1 MAYGTMMSA
10 GLTACV
16 ILWETIFFLPLE
28 SSRLQKDASNGS
40 GRVVDDVTYNTF
52 FVEMEL
58 TSSQANF
65 SDDDLRS
72 KWPSKELG
80 VPAEP
85 LFVHKVTVTAKMSLV
100 LNMFFSKG
108 LNDVRSTEYQ
118 SLSSDLTNQLNNL
131 YINYSGVLRTYVL
144 GFRPNNVI
152 ADIQVQGDF
161 MDIVDLKNFT
171 QNGSKY
177 LQRRGLPADMAPKL
191 NTTVKV
197 TEKMSLVLNM
207 SFSEGLNDVRSTEYQ
222 SLSGDLTHQLNNLPI
237 KYSGVLRT
245 SVLGFR
251 PNIVIADFQVQGGF
265 MDIVD
270 LLNFTQ
276 NGLEYLQQRGLPVD
290 MAQKLNTTVTG
301 LAFIPADPSSAIAEG
316 CRVKLDCVLPSN
328 VQVGVTWT
336 KNGETVQENG
346 QEMHFSTMS
355 GITSVKS
362 TLVINEMRT
371 IYEGN
376 YTCQLKVGNVTHVA
390 QAILEN
396 VVLRPYGV
404 FMLANSTY
412 QSCNDIAPS
421 ITCCLAKDVQN
432 VSVTWYEG
440 DTVVLAASSMAT
452 RCSVY
457 KVPLNNCSSTKVN
470 YTCEFSN
477 PANKLKT
484 NIEIDFRRGL
494 PGLGECSRNGTWSA
508 TAEGNIERQNCPVG
522 YDGFVKR
529 PCGSGGQWGDE
540 IYNCTS
546 PVFKKLVEMSKVLL
560 AYGDVQKKATA
571 ILSLLANATTMPPNG
586 NFYNG
591 DLHASATI
599 LETISKA
606 TTEYT
611 SGTPANIT
619 GQNMDDF
626 LTASSNILN
635 ITLKKP
641 WDQIAKEGLSDSS
654 SLLRSIERYATFF
667 STNSSIRKTNIV
679 LKGNV
684 LDINT
689 HNPIPFTFENSSVLV
704 SYQGINTADP
714 VSINSIIFTSLSQIL
729 PMRIGYLCRVTTRT
743 TSTA

>member
-1 MAYGTMMSA
+1 MMSA

-118 SLSSDLTNQLNNL
+118 SLSSDLTN
-131 YINYSGVLRTYVL
+131 
-144 GFRPNNVI
+144 
-152 ADIQVQGDF
+152 
-161 MDIVDLKNFT
+161 
-171 QNGSKY
+171 
-177 LQRRGLPADMAPKL
+177 
-191 NTTVKV
+191 
-197 TEKMSLVLNM
+197 
-207 SFSEGLNDVRSTEYQ
+207 
-222 SLSGDLTHQLNNLPI
+222 QLNNLPI

-626 LTASSNILN
+626 LTASTLTIIGINLLIGLVVLCKLLKNGPVTRVNGAGTTGNIIRILKTITVLPFILGLTWGIGIFTLDKKSPIAFHYIFSVLN
-635 ITLKKP
+635 ALQGLFILIIEVMWNYKVIQALRIFLKKYIIP
-641 WDQIAKEGLSDSS
+641 NRLPGDLKNGGLVN
-654 SLLRSIERYATFF
+654 LYVRR
-667 STNSSIRKTNIV
+667 RRNIP
-679 LKGNV
+679 NA
-684 LDINT
+684 
-689 HNPIPFTFENSSVLV
+689 SCS
-704 SYQGINTADP
+704 
-714 VSINSIIFTSLSQIL
+714 
-729 PMRIGYLCRVTTRT
+729 
-743 TSTA
+743 